1 MAFNVS
7 ALGFGDNVVDRYEH
21 IHTMYP
27 GGNAVNFAVYAKKCG
42 AARSAYMGIFGNDA
56 AAEHVI
62 ASLEDEGIE
71 LDKCEQMIGENGAAR
86 VTVVDGD
93 RVFLGSN
100 EGGIR
105 GDARYV
111 LDRFDLSYMK
121 QFDVVH
127 SGNYCF
133 TERELPKLK
142 AAGITVS
149 FDFSDDSTDEYY
161 EQIAPYVDF
170 AFFSAADAASED
182 EIRERVA
189 RKKRVLVT
197 TLTKRMAED
206 LTDHLLDAGIK
217 VNYMHSDTA
226 TMDRVEILRTLRE
239 GKIDV
244 LVGINLLREGL
255 DLPEVSLV
263 AILDADKE
271 GFLRNRRSL
280 IQTIGRAARN
290 ADGEVIMYADV
301 VTDSMKEAIEETQR
315 RREIQMAYNEE
326 HGIVP
331 KTVRKAINDIS
342 SFIAEAEKTVGSKG
356 RSKGDSL
363 GHGAFYTPD
372 ENGEG
377 AAPETV
383 SSEQTLAEQ
392 LEELPHDELVRI
404 VETMEEDMR
413 NASAAMDFEEA
424 ARLRDA
430 VVQIRAM
437 LEGASEDE
445 TIERLRSQA
454 RKGSTFASGRKRQG
468 ARFKK

>member
-1 MAFNVS
+1 MAFNVN

-71 LDKCEQMIGENGAAR
+71 LAKCEQLIGENGAAR

-111 LDRFDLSYMK
+111 LDRFDLAYMK

-161 EQIAPYVDF
+161 EQIAPFVDF

-182 EIRERVA
+182 EIRERLAWVKNLGPRFA
-189 RKKRVLVT
+189 SAT
-197 TLTKRMAED
+197 AGAEGCI
-206 LTDHLLDAGIK
+206 A
-217 VNYMHSDTA
+217 Y
-226 TMDRVEILRTLRE
+226 
-239 GKIDV
+239 
-244 LVGINLLREGL
+244 
-255 DLPEVSLV
+255 
-263 AILDADKE
+263 
-271 GFLRNRRSL
+271 
-280 IQTIGRAARN
+280 
-290 ADGEVIMYADV
+290 DGERYYRQLAKP
-301 VTDSMKEAIEETQR
+301 VTDMKDTMGAGDSFLTSFLMCYLDSAKRGEDGPEAIER
-315 RREIQMAYNEE
+315 ALDFAA
-326 HGIVP
+326 GFAS
-331 KTVRKAINDIS
+331 TVCGM
-342 SFIAEAEKTVGSKG
+342 EGSW
-356 RSKGDSL
+356 
-363 GHGAFYTPD
+363 GHGAPIT
-372 ENGEG
+372 E
-377 AAPETV
+377 
-383 SSEQTLAEQ
+383 
-392 LEELPHDELVRI
+392 
-404 VETMEEDMR
+404 
-413 NASAAMDFEEA
+413 
-424 ARLRDA
+424 
-430 VVQIRAM
+430 
-437 LEGASEDE
+437 
-445 TIERLRSQA
+445 
-454 RKGSTFASGRKRQG
+454 
-468 ARFKK
+468 

>member
-1 MAFNVS
+1 MAFNVN

-71 LDKCEQMIGENGAAR
+71 LAKCEQLIGENGAAR

-111 LDRFDLSYMK
+111 LDRFDLAYMK

-161 EQIAPYVDF
+161 EQIAPFVDF

-182 EIRERVA
+182 EIRERLAWVKNLGPRFVSA
-189 RKKRVLVT
+189 TAAPKGCI
-197 TLTKRMAED
+197 AYDGEQ
-206 LTDHLLDAGIK
+206 LLSPAGK
-217 VNYMHSDTA
+217 
-226 TMDRVEILRTLRE
+226 
-239 GKIDV
+239 
-244 LVGINLLREGL
+244 
-255 DLPEVSLV
+255 
-263 AILDADKE
+263 
-271 GFLRNRRSL
+271 
-280 IQTIGRAARN
+280 ARN
-290 ADGEVIMYADV
+290 GHEGHHGMPVTRFLTSFLMCYLDSAKRGEDGP
-301 VTDSMKEAIEETQR
+301 EAIER
-315 RREIQMAYNEE
+315 ALDFAA
-326 HGIVP
+326 GFAS
-331 KTVRKAINDIS
+331 TVCGM
-342 SFIAEAEKTVGSKG
+342 EGSW
-356 RSKGDSL
+356 
-363 GHGAFYTPD
+363 GHGAPIT
-372 ENGEG
+372 E
-377 AAPETV
+377 
-383 SSEQTLAEQ
+383 
-392 LEELPHDELVRI
+392 
-404 VETMEEDMR
+404 
-413 NASAAMDFEEA
+413 
-424 ARLRDA
+424 
-430 VVQIRAM
+430 
-437 LEGASEDE
+437 
-445 TIERLRSQA
+445 
-454 RKGSTFASGRKRQG
+454 
-468 ARFKK
+468 

>member
-1 MAFNVS
+1 MAFNVN

-142 AAGITVS
+142 AAGVTVS

-189 RKKRVLVT
+189 RKERVLVT

-217 VNYMHSDTA
+217 VNYLHSDTA

-301 VTDSMKEAIEETQR
+301 VTDSMKEAIEETGFEVGEVKKVFELFMSPGGVT
-315 RREIQMAYNEE
+315 EIV
-326 HGIVP
+326 HF
-331 KTVRKAINDIS
+331 
-342 SFIAEAEKTVGSKG
+342 FIAEYSDA
-356 RSKGDSL
+356 
-363 GHGAFYTPD
+363 H
-372 ENGEG
+372 
-377 AAPETV
+377 
-383 SSEQTLAEQ
+383 
-392 LEELPHDELVRI
+392 RI
-404 VETMEEDMR
+404 HQGGGV
-413 NASAAMDFEEA
+413 
-424 ARLRDA
+424 
-430 VVQIRAM
+430 
-437 LEGASEDE
+437 EDE
-445 TIERLRSQA
+445 DIEVLEIPFVQALAMIRSGEIKDGKAVILLQYLQTTGLMDPSFE
-454 RKGSTFASGRKRQG
+454 RM
-468 ARFKK
+468 

>member
-1 MAFNVS
+1 MAFNVN

-111 LDRFDLSYMK
+111 LDRFDLAYMK

-142 AAGITVS
+142 AAGVTVS

-182 EIRERVA
+182 EIRERLAWV
-189 RKKRVLVT
+189 K
-197 TLTKRMAED
+197 
-206 LTDHLLDAGIK
+206 GIA
-217 VNYMHSDTA
+217 Y
-226 TMDRVEILRTLRE
+226 
-239 GKIDV
+239 
-244 LVGINLLREGL
+244 
-255 DLPEVSLV
+255 
-263 AILDADKE
+263 
-271 GFLRNRRSL
+271 
-280 IQTIGRAARN
+280 
-290 ADGEVIMYADV
+290 DGERYYRQLAKP
-301 VTDSMKEAIEETQR
+301 VTDMKDTMGAGDSFLTSFLMCYLDSAKRGEDGAEAIER
-315 RREIQMAYNEE
+315 ALDFAA
-326 HGIVP
+326 GFAS
-331 KTVRKAINDIS
+331 TVCGM
-342 SFIAEAEKTVGSKG
+342 EGSW
-356 RSKGDSL
+356 
-363 GHGAFYTPD
+363 GHGAP
-372 ENGEG
+372 
-377 AAPETV
+377 
-383 SSEQTLAEQ
+383 
-392 LEELPHDELVRI
+392 I
-404 VETMEEDMR
+404 VE
-413 NASAAMDFEEA
+413 
-424 ARLRDA
+424 
-430 VVQIRAM
+430 
-437 LEGASEDE
+437 
-445 TIERLRSQA
+445 
-454 RKGSTFASGRKRQG
+454 
-468 ARFKK
+468 

>member
-1 MAFNVS
+1 MAFNVN

-111 LDRFDLSYMK
+111 LDRFDLSYME

-142 AAGITVS
+142 AAGVTVS

-182 EIRERVA
+182 EIRERLAWVKGLGPRFVSA
-189 RKKRVLVT
+189 TAGAEGCIAYDGERYYRQLAKPVT
-197 TLTKRMAED
+197 DMK
-206 LTDHLLDAGIK
+206 
-217 VNYMHSDTA
+217 DT
-226 TMDRVEILRTLRE
+226 M
-239 GKIDV
+239 
-244 LVGINLLREGL
+244 
-255 DLPEVSLV
+255 
-263 AILDADKE
+263 
-271 GFLRNRRSL
+271 
-280 IQTIGRAARN
+280 GRATR
-290 ADGEVIMYADV
+290 
-301 VTDSMKEAIEETQR
+301 
-315 RREIQMAYNEE
+315 
-326 HGIVP
+326 
-331 KTVRKAINDIS
+331 S
-342 SFIAEAEKTVGSKG
+342 S
-356 RSKGDSL
+356 
-363 GHGAFYTPD
+363 P
-372 ENGEG
+372 
-377 AAPETV
+377 
-383 SSEQTLAEQ
+383 
-392 LEELPHDELVRI
+392 
-404 VETMEEDMR
+404 
-413 NASAAMDFEEA
+413 
-424 ARLRDA
+424 
-430 VVQIRAM
+430 
-437 LEGASEDE
+437 
-445 TIERLRSQA
+445 
-454 RKGSTFASGRKRQG
+454 
-468 ARFKK
+468 RF

>member
-1 MAFNVS
+1 MAFNVN

-142 AAGITVS
+142 AAGVTVS

-182 EIRERVA
+182 EIRERFA
-189 RKKRVLVT
+189 RNLSARASGMGEGPGSAFCVGYGGRRGL
-197 TLTKRMAED
+197 
-206 LTDHLLDAGIK
+206 HC
-217 VNYMHSDTA
+217 
-226 TMDRVEILRTLRE
+226 LR
-239 GKIDV
+239 
-244 LVGINLLREGL
+244 
-255 DLPEVSLV
+255 
-263 AILDADKE
+263 
-271 GFLRNRRSL
+271 RRSL
-280 IQTIGRAARN
+280 
-290 ADGEVIMYADV
+290 
-301 VTDSMKEAIEETQR
+301 
-315 RREIQMAYNEE
+315 
-326 HGIVP
+326 
-331 KTVRKAINDIS
+331 
-342 SFIAEAEKTVGSKG
+342 
-356 RSKGDSL
+356 
-363 GHGAFYTPD
+363 
-372 ENGEG
+372 
-377 AAPETV
+377 
-383 SSEQTLAEQ
+383 
-392 LEELPHDELVRI
+392 LPP
-404 VETMEEDMR
+404 
-413 NASAAMDFEEA
+413 A
-424 ARLRDA
+424 
-430 VVQIRAM
+430 
-437 LEGASEDE
+437 G
-445 TIERLRSQA
+445 
-454 RKGSTFASGRKRQG
+454 
-468 ARFKK
+468 